1 VIALKLALKNKL
13 CGARRIALLA
23 IGSELRGDDIAG
35 LLVAKLV
42 AGCNIDKTLKVFLGE
57 TAPENLTGEIKKYKP
72 THILIVD
79 CADLGKQAGHV
90 ELIDPEDVKG
100 ISFSTH
106 RLPTKILTDY
116 LKKSL
121 DCQSYIIGIQPQC
134 LDFGVKPSK
143 QVKAAAKQICKIL
156 KEICSNSSRKAT

>member
-1 VIALKLALKNKL
+1 MTTLKAALKNKL

-23 IGSELRGDDIAG
+23 IGSELRGDDAAG
-35 LLVAKLV
+35 LLVAKHLTS
-42 AGCNIDKTLKVFLGE
+42 ANEGATLKVFIGE
-57 TAPENLTGEIKKYKP
+57 TAPENLTGEIKRFKP

-79 CADLGKQAGHV
+79 CADLGKKAGHA

-121 DCQSYIIGIQPQC
+121 NCQSYIIGIQP
-134 LDFGVKPSK
+134 DSIEFGRKLSK
-143 QVKAAAKQICKIL
+143 QVEKAAKAISKIV
-156 KEICSNSSRKAT
+156 KEICSNLSPKAI